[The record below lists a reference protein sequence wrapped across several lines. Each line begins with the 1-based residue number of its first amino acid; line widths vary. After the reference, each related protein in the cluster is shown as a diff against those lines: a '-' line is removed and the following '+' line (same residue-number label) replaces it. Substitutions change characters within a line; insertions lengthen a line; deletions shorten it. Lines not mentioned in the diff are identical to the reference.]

1 MSKLKT
7 VLAAFV
13 VVTVAVTLLYT
24 LAPSPTADAPQPTE
38 ATGLVLRGYD
48 SGNVTWETQAGR
60 GQIDSAAGAL
70 ADVVL
75 RVFDGAASTLEVSA
89 GELTQEDG
97 SVTLTG
103 DVRAETGEGV
113 RISSERM
120 TWRENERTLEAAATL
135 LTLRGDELQADGLT
149 YNARIQ
155 HGTLVGVRA
164 TLARED
170 PLSVSSD
177 EGEITRE
184 EIRLL
189 GNVRMTSE
197 DETLRPDALEA
208 TALGPGLAMTADS
221 LVLSPDGL
229 TARGSV
235 SIDIRFAPQGE
246 DHGA

>member
-1 MSKLKT
+1 M
-7 VLAAFV
+7 
-13 VVTVAVTLLYT
+13 
-24 LAPSPTADAPQPTE
+24 
-38 ATGLVLRGYD
+38 
-48 SGNVTWETQAGR
+48 
-60 GQIDSAAGAL
+60 
-70 ADVVL
+70 
-75 RVFDGAASTLEVSA
+75 FDGASTLEVSA
-89 GELTQEDG
+89 DQLAQEAG

-103 DVRAETGEGV
+103 DVRAETKEGL

-120 TWRENERTLEAAATL
+120 TWREDERALESAATL
-135 LTLRGDELQADGLT
+135 LTLRGDELRADGLT

-164 TLARED
+164 TLAREK

-208 TALGPGLAMTADS
+208 TASGPGLAMTADS

-229 TARGSV
+229 TARGNV
-235 SIDIRFAPQGE
+235 SIDIQFAPQGE
-246 DHGA
+246 DDGA

>member
-1 MSKLKT
+1 MPKLKA

-24 LAPSPTADAPQPTE
+24 LAPRPTTDAPQPTQ
-38 ATGLVLRGYD
+38 ATGLVMRGYD
-48 SGNVTWETQAGR
+48 DGNVTWETQAGR
-60 GQIDSAAGAL
+60 GQMDSAAGQL
-70 ADVVL
+70 AGVVL
-75 RVFDGAASTLEVSA
+75 RVFDGASTLEVSA
-89 GELTQEDG
+89 DQLAQEAG

-103 DVRAETGEGV
+103 DVRAETKEGL

-120 TWRENERTLEAAATL
+120 TWREDERALASAATL
-135 LTLRGDELQADGLT
+135 LTLRGDELRADGLT

-164 TLARED
+164 TLVREE

-208 TALGPGLAMTADS
+208 TAPGPGLAMTADS

-229 TARGSV
+229 TARGNV
-235 SIDIRFAPQGE
+235 SIDIQFAPQGE
-246 DHGA
+246 DDGA